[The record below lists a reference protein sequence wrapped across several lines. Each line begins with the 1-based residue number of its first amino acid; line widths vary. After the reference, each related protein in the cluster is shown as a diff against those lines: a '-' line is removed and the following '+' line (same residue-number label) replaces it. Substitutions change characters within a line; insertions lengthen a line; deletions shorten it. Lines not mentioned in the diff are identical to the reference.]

1 MNFKARLNKVLEKL
15 GFVKKFENKSLTSEE
30 YKALCEEYQ
39 KEYQSTL
46 VDDLAAENSA
56 AEEAEHQQQI
66 NSLYAIVSKANNAA
80 GDGNDC
86 DDDDEGNDPD
96 DGKKNENSQQ
106 PTGASQNVS
115 YEQLTKAVSGLA
127 ENVMKMAQGTAPDK
141 PAAHVTAPSI
151 PINGFESNSNYLF
164 GIEHSLFDMKKRW
177 NQITVNPALALASE
191 PDEESDGKAFRKESM
206 AFARSLQQRYK
217 YHQSRNEL
225 GDVKALASGQ
235 FATNYGGVDNA
246 GLGDQFVIL
255 RQDAL
260 IARILELRNLTEYFP
275 VRYGV
280 QDRDILF
287 NAFFD
292 EVSQGYQP
300 GEIYKG
306 GMQLENEM
314 GYVDD
319 AMIKV
324 QFGPMKEIERKYIA
338 YLNKEGSDPIKW
350 SMIEFCLLNLLKKA
364 QDEQNQRRMRGIY
377 VKPEAGQPSSFLNAG
392 TGIWYT
398 LLRYIHD
405 YSIKPFDNK
414 SYNTYTSA
422 NMLDAVKEFI
432 TDVKTHLSEGMTID
446 NHVLYLNENHIDWWL
461 ANCRE
466 TYGKDLDFT
475 GPDGYKNRVPDSTIQ
490 IKWLP
495 YEGKSCW
502 MFLDIPGNLQFV
514 EYLPGEMFAVKME
527 EQMEMVRAWSTWKE
541 GCGAAFTGRKFETKA
556 AMDDNDYEFQQI
568 FTNLPATVIGAEING
583 ANGFWQITDGTTTA
597 TTIDDISNAK
607 AGVAYCIEIGK
618 GDTKHQLAIAK
629 SDKFANITAAWSPTQ
644 VGDYIMVILGKDGK
658 FRELERR
665 VGGKRTVNKA
675 VQPNVPGGR

>member
-80 GDGNDC
+80 GDGNDG
-86 DDDDEGNDPD
+86 DDDDEDKDPD

-106 PTGASQNVS
+106 PAGASQNVS

-177 NQITVNPALALASE
+177 NQITVNPALAASST
-191 PDEESDGKAFRKESM
+191 PDESTGIAFRKEAM
-206 AFARSLQQRYK
+206 AYAVALQQRYN

-225 GDVKALASGQ
+225 RDTKALASGQ
-235 FATNYGGVDNA
+235 FSTNYNGVDNA

-260 IARILELRNLTEYFP
+260 IARILELRNLTEFFP

-280 QDRDILF
+280 QDRDVLF

-292 EVSQGYQP
+292 EVSQGYQE

-324 QFGPMKEIERKYIA
+324 KFGPMKELERKYIA

-405 YSIKPFDNK
+405 YSIKPFANK

-422 NMLDAVKEFI
+422 TMLDAVKEFI

-502 MFLDIPGNLQFV
+502 MFMDVPGNIQFI
-514 EYLPGEMFAVKME
+514 EYLPGEMLAVRME
-527 EQMEMVRAWSTWKE
+527 EQMESVRAWSTWKE
-541 GCGAAFTGRKFETKA
+541 GCGAAFTGRKFDSKA
-556 AMDDNDYEFQQI
+556 AMDENDYEFQQI

-583 ANGFWQITDGTTTA
+583 ANGFWQITDETTTA
-597 TTIDDISNAK
+597 TTIEDISNAK

-629 SDKFANITAAWSPTQ
+629 SGKFANITAAWSPTQ
-644 VGDYIMVILGKDGK
+644 VGDYIMVILGKGGN

-665 VGGKRTVNKA
+665 VDGKRTVNKA

>member
-206 AFARSLQQRYK
+206 AFARSLQLRYK

-377 VKPEAGQPSSFLNAG
+377 VKPEDGQPSSYLNAG

-405 YSIKPFDNK
+405 YSIKPFANK

-432 TDVKTHLSEGMTID
+432 TDVKTHLTEGMTLD
-446 NHVLYLNENHIDWWL
+446 KHVLYLNENHIDWWL

-541 GCGAAFTGRKFETKA
+541 GCGAAFTGRKFQSRE
-556 AMDDNDYEFQQI
+556 AMDKNGYEWQQI
-568 FTNLPATVIGAEING
+568 FMNLPAASIKDAVDGK
-583 ANGFWQITDGTTTA
+583 NGFWQITDADTTA
-597 TTIDDISNAK
+597 TALTDIANAK
-607 AGVAYCIEIGK
+607 AGVAYCIEIGDK
-618 GDTKHQLAIAK
+618 SKLVTIAK
-629 SDKFANITAAWSPTQ
+629 EGKFANITEAWSPSE
-644 VGDYIMVILGKDGK
+644 VGDYIMVILDKAGNY
-658 FRELERR
+658 RELERR
-665 VGGKRTVNKA
+665 TAGKRTINVA
-675 VQPNVPGGR
+675 VQPNVIGGR

>member
-1 MNFKARLNKVLEKL
+1 MKFKAKLNKVLEKL
-15 GFVKKFENKSLTSEE
+15 GFVKKFENKSLTAEE
-30 YKALCEEYQ
+30 YKTLCEEYQ

-46 VDDLAAENSA
+46 MDDLAAENSA
-56 AEEAEHQQQI
+56 AEQAEHQKQI
-66 NSLYAIVSKANNAA
+66 NELYAIVSKANKSK
-80 GDGNDC
+80 
-86 DDDDEGNDPD
+86 DDDPDNDGGGEGDD
-96 DGKKNENSQQ
+96 DGDGKKNESSQ
-106 PTGASQNVS
+106 QNVS
-115 YEQLTKAVSGLA
+115 FERLSAAVNTLA
-127 ENVMKMAQGTAPDK
+127 ENMVKMANSTADDK

-151 PINGFESNSNYLF
+151 PINGFETNANYLF
-164 GIEHSLFDMKKRW
+164 GIEHSMFDMKKRW
-177 NQITVNPALALASE
+177 NRIVANPEMVLAST
-191 PDEESDGKAFRKESM
+191 PDEETDGKAFRSEAM
-206 AFARSLQQRYK
+206 AFARSLQDRYK
-217 YHQSRNEL
+217 YHQVRNEL
-225 GDVKALASGQ
+225 GNVKALASGQ
-235 FATNYGGVDNA
+235 FATNYSGVDNA
-246 GLGDQFVIL
+246 GLGNQFVIL

-260 IARILELRNLTEYFP
+260 IARILELRNLTEFFP

-292 EVSQGYQP
+292 EVSQGYQE

-306 GMQLENEM
+306 GMQLESEM

-324 QFGPMKEIERKYIA
+324 KFGPMKELERKYIA

-350 SMIEFCLLNLLKKA
+350 SMVEFCLLNLLKKA

-377 VKPEAGQPSSFLNAG
+377 VKPEAGQPSSYLNAG

-405 YSIKPFDNK
+405 YSIKPFANK

-466 TYGKDLDFT
+466 TYGKDQDFT
-475 GPDGYKNRVPDSTIQ
+475 GPNGYKNRVPDSTIQ

-502 MFLDIPGNLQFV
+502 MFMDVPGNIQFV
-514 EYLPGEMFAVKME
+514 ENLPGEMFAVKME
-527 EQMEMVRAWSTWKE
+527 EQMETVRAWSTWKE
-541 GCGAAFTGRKFETKA
+541 GCGAAFTGRKFDSKA
-556 AMDDNDYEFQQI
+556 AMDANDYEFQQI
-568 FTNLPATVIGAEING
+568 FTNLPATIIGAEING
-583 ANGFWQITDGTTTA
+583 ANGFWQITDAATTA
-597 TTIDDISNAK
+597 TAIEDITNAK
-607 AGVAYCIEIGK
+607 AGVAYCIEIGED
-618 GDTKHQLAIAK
+618 DTKHQLTIAK
-629 SDKFANITAAWSPTQ
+629 SDKFANITAGWTPSQP
-644 VGDYIMVILGKDGK
+644 GDYIMVILGKDEK

-665 VGGKRTVNKA
+665 VGGKRTINKA

>member
-1 MNFKARLNKVLEKL
+1 MSFKAKLNAILEKL
-15 GFVKKFENKSLTSEE
+15 GFTKKFEKKSLTADE
-30 YKALCEEYQ
+30 YKALCEAYQ

-46 VDDLAAENSA
+46 MDDLAAENSA
-56 AEEAEHQQQI
+56 ADEKKHQEQI
-66 NSLYAIVSKANNAA
+66 NALYAIVSKAGKSKDDNS
-80 GDGNDC
+80 
-86 DDDDEGNDPD
+86 DDDDDCGD
-96 DGKKNENSQQ
+96 DDNGKKTENSQQ
-106 PTGASQNVS
+106 NVS
-115 YEQLTKAVSGLA
+115 FEQLVQAITNLTA
-127 ENVMKMAQGTAPDK
+127 NMQKMAGETAPDK
-141 PAAHVTAPSI
+141 PSARVTAPSI
-151 PINGFESNSNYLF
+151 PINGFESNDNYLF
-164 GIEHSLFDMKKRW
+164 GIEHSMFDMKKRW
-177 NQITVNPALALASE
+177 NQIAVNPALAASST
-191 PDEESDGKAFRKESM
+191 PDESTGIAFRKEAM
-206 AFARSLQQRYK
+206 AYATALQQRYN

-225 GDVKALASGQ
+225 RDTKALASGQ
-235 FATNYGGVDNA
+235 FSTNYNGVDNA

-260 IARILELRNLTEYFP
+260 IARILELRNLTEFFP

-292 EVSQGYQP
+292 EVSQGYQE

-324 QFGPMKEIERKYIA
+324 KFGPMKELERKYIA

-377 VKPEAGQPSSFLNAG
+377 VKPETGQPSSFLNAG

-405 YSIKPFDNK
+405 YSIKPFANK

-466 TYGKDLDFT
+466 TYGKDQDFT
-475 GPDGYKNRVPDSTIQ
+475 GPNGYKNRVPDSTIQ

-502 MFLDIPGNLQFV
+502 MFMDVPGNIQFI
-514 EYLPGEMFAVKME
+514 EYLPGEMLAVRME
-527 EQMEMVRAWSTWKE
+527 EQMESVRAWSTWKE
-541 GCGAAFTGRKFETKA
+541 GCGAAFTGRKFDSKA

-583 ANGFWQITDGTTTA
+583 ANGFWQITDETTTA
-597 TTIDDISNAK
+597 TTIEDIRNAK
-607 AGVAYCIEIGK
+607 AGVAYCIEIGE
-618 GDTKHQLAIAK
+618 GDTKHQLTIAK
-629 SDKFANITAAWSPTQ
+629 SGKFANITAAWTPTQ
-644 VGDYIMVILGKDGK
+644 VGDYIMVILGKDGN

-665 VGGKRTVNKA
+665 VGGKRTINKA

>member
-177 NQITVNPALALASE
+177 NQITVNPALAASST
-191 PDEESDGKAFRKESM
+191 PDEATSIAFRKEAM
-206 AFARSLQQRYK
+206 AYAVALQQRYN

-225 GDVKALASGQ
+225 RDTKALASGQ
-235 FATNYGGVDNA
+235 FSTNYGGVDNA

-260 IARILELRNLTEYFP
+260 IARILELRNLTEFFP

-280 QDRDILF
+280 QDRDVLF

-292 EVSQGYQP
+292 EVSQGYQE

-324 QFGPMKEIERKYIA
+324 KFGPMKELERKYIA

-466 TYGKDLDFT
+466 TYGKDQDFT
-475 GPDGYKNRVPDSTIQ
+475 GPNGYKNRVPDSTIQ

-502 MFLDIPGNLQFV
+502 MFMDVPGNIQFI
-514 EYLPGEMFAVKME
+514 EYLPGEMLAVRME
-527 EQMEMVRAWSTWKE
+527 EQMESVRAWSTWKE
-541 GCGAAFTGRKFETKA
+541 GCGAAFTGRKFDSKA

>member
-86 DDDDEGNDPD
+86 DDDDEGKDPD

-206 AFARSLQQRYK
+206 AFARSLQLRYK

-541 GCGAAFTGRKFETKA
+541 GCGAAFTGRKFDSKA

-629 SDKFANITAAWSPTQ
+629 SGNFANITAAWSPTQ

>member
-80 GDGNDC
+80 GDGGDN
-86 DDDDEGNDPD
+86 DDEGKDSD

-106 PTGASQNVS
+106 PAGASQNVS
-115 YEQLTKAVSGLA
+115 YEQLAKAVSGLA
-127 ENVMKMAQGTAPDK
+127 ENVQKMAQSTAPDK

-164 GIEHSLFDMKKRW
+164 GVEHSLFDMKKRW

-280 QDRDILF
+280 QDRDVLF

-377 VKPEAGQPSSFLNAG
+377 VKPEEGQPSSYLNAG

-405 YSIKPFDNK
+405 YSIKPFANK

-432 TDVKTHLSEGMTID
+432 TDVKTHLTEGMTLD
-446 NHVLYLNENHIDWWL
+446 KHVLYLNENHIDWWL

-502 MFLDIPGNLQFV
+502 IFLATSSL
-514 EYLPGEMFAVKME
+514 
-527 EQMEMVRAWSTWKE
+527 WSTSQARCSLSRWRSRWRWFVH
-541 GCGAAFTGRKFETKA
+541 GAPG
-556 AMDDNDYEFQQI
+556 
-568 FTNLPATVIGAEING
+568 
-583 ANGFWQITDGTTTA
+583 
-597 TTIDDISNAK
+597 
-607 AGVAYCIEIGK
+607 
-618 GDTKHQLAIAK
+618 
-629 SDKFANITAAWSPTQ
+629 
-644 VGDYIMVILGKDGK
+644 
-658 FRELERR
+658 RR
-665 VGGKRTVNKA
+665 VA
-675 VQPNVPGGR
+675 VQPSPVASSIPRQPWTTTTTSSSRSSPTCLLQSSVPRLTAEVASGTSQTPTLLLQPSLRSRRQSRVLLTASRLVRMMLPTALLSRRVAISPISQLCGLLASQVTTSWLSSARIINSVSLSAA

>member
-1 MNFKARLNKVLEKL
+1 MNFKAKLNKVLESL
-15 GFVKKFENKSLTSEE
+15 GFTKKFENKSLTADE
-30 YKALCEEYQ
+30 YKALCEAYQ

-46 VDDLAAENSA
+46 MDDLAAENSA
-56 AEEAEHQQQI
+56 AEQAEHQKQI
-66 NSLYAIVSKANNAA
+66 NELYAIVSKANKSKDDDPD
-80 GDGNDC
+80 GDGSG
-86 DDDDEGNDPD
+86 DDDDDA
-96 DGKKNENSQQ
+96 GKKNENSQ
-106 PTGASQNVS
+106 NVPFEKLS
-115 YEQLTKAVSGLA
+115 TAVNTLA
-127 ENVMKMAQGTAPDK
+127 ENMKKMANSTADDK

-151 PINGFESNSNYLF
+151 PINGFETNANYLF
-164 GIEHSLFDMKKRW
+164 GIEHSMFDMKKRW
-177 NQITVNPALALASE
+177 NRIVANPEIALASA
-191 PDEESDGKAFRKESM
+191 PNEETDGKAFRSEAM
-206 AFARSLQQRYK
+206 AFARSLQERYK
-217 YHQSRNEL
+217 YHHVRNEL
-225 GDVKALASGQ
+225 GNVKALASGQ
-235 FATNYGGVDNA
+235 FATNYSGVDNA

-260 IARILELRNLTEYFP
+260 IARILELRNLTEFFP

-292 EVSQGYQP
+292 EVSQGYQE

-324 QFGPMKEIERKYIA
+324 KFGPMKELERKYIA

-350 SMIEFCLLNLLKKA
+350 SMVEFCLLNLLKKA

-377 VKPEAGQPSSFLNAG
+377 VKPETGQASSYLNAG

-405 YSIKPFDNK
+405 YSIKPFANK

-466 TYGKDLDFT
+466 TYGKDQDLPALTATRTVFLT
-475 GPDGYKNRVPDSTIQ
+475 LLSRLSGSHMRVG
-490 IKWLP
+490 LA
-495 YEGKSCW
+495 GCLW
-502 MFLDIPGNLQFV
+502 MFL
-514 EYLPGEMFAVKME
+514 A
-527 EQMEMVRAWSTWKE
+527 
-541 GCGAAFTGRKFETKA
+541 
-556 AMDDNDYEFQQI
+556 
-568 FTNLPATVIGAEING
+568 
-583 ANGFWQITDGTTTA
+583 
-597 TTIDDISNAK
+597 ISS
-607 AGVAYCIEIGK
+607 
-618 GDTKHQLAIAK
+618 L
-629 SDKFANITAAWSPTQ
+629 
-644 VGDYIMVILGKDGK
+644 
-658 FRELERR
+658 
-665 VGGKRTVNKA
+665 
-675 VQPNVPGGR
+675 

>member
-1 MNFKARLNKVLEKL
+1 MNFKARLNKILEKL
-15 GFVKKFENKSLTSEE
+15 GFTKKFENKSLTAEE
-30 YKALCEEYQ
+30 YKTLCEAYQ
-39 KEYQSTL
+39 KEFQSTL
-46 VDDLAAENSA
+46 MDDLAAENTA
-56 AEEAEHQQQI
+56 AEEAEHQKQI
-66 NSLYAIVSKANNAA
+66 NSLYAIVSKASKSKDDNSDDD
-80 GDGNDC
+80 GDGGDG
-86 DDDDEGNDPD
+86 DE
-96 DGKKNENSQQ
+96 GKKNENSQQ
-106 PTGASQNVS
+106 NAGAPQDVS
-115 YEQLTKAVSGLA
+115 YEQLTKAVSELA
-127 ENVMKMAQGTAPDK
+127 GNMQKMAQSTAPDK
-141 PAAHVTAPSI
+141 PSAHVTAPSI
-151 PINGFESNSNYLF
+151 PINGFESNDNYLF

-177 NQITVNPALALASE
+177 NKIAANPALASVSK
-191 PDEESDGKAFRKESM
+191 PDEESDGKAFRKEAM
-206 AFARSLQQRYK
+206 AFAKSLQQRYE

-235 FATNYGGVDNA
+235 FATNYSGVDNA

-280 QDRDILF
+280 QDRDVLF

-377 VKPEAGQPSSFLNAG
+377 VKPEEGQPSSYLNAG

-405 YSIKPFDNK
+405 YSIKPFANK

-432 TDVKTHLSEGMTID
+432 TDVKTHLTEGMTLD
-446 NHVLYLNENHIDWWL
+446 KHVLYLNENHIDWWL

-502 MFLDIPGNLQFV
+502 MFMDVPGNIQFV
-514 EYLPGEMFAVKME
+514 ENLPGEMFAVRME

-556 AMDDNDYEFQQI
+556 GMDENDYEFQQI
-568 FTNLPATVIGAEING
+568 FTNLPAAIIGASVD
-583 ANGFWQITDGTTTA
+583 ASNGFWQITDAATTA
-597 TTIDDISNAK
+597 TAIDDIAKAK
-607 AGVAYCIEIGK
+607 AGVAYCIEIGED
-618 GDTKHQLAIAK
+618 DTKHQLTIDK
-629 SDKFANITAAWSPTQ
+629 SGKFANITAAWTPTQ
-644 VGDYIMVILGKDGK
+644 VGDYIMVILGKDDK

-665 VGGKRTVNKA
+665 VGGKRTINKA

>member
-86 DDDDEGNDPD
+86 DDDDEGKDSD

-206 AFARSLQQRYK
+206 AFARSLQLRYK

-541 GCGAAFTGRKFETKA
+541 GCGAAFTGRKFDSKA

>member
-86 DDDDEGNDPD
+86 DDDDEGKDSD

-206 AFARSLQQRYK
+206 AFARSLQLRYK
-217 YHQSRNEL
+217 YHLSRNEL

-377 VKPEAGQPSSFLNAG
+377 VKPEDGQPSSYLNAG

-432 TDVKTHLSEGMTID
+432 TDVKTHLTEGMTLD
-446 NHVLYLNENHIDWWL
+446 KHVLYLNENHIDWWL

-541 GCGAAFTGRKFETKA
+541 GCGAAFTGRKFDSKA

-629 SDKFANITAAWSPTQ
+629 SGNFANITAAWSPTQ